1 MSPFQI
7 SKAVWDM
14 LWAVVLGWR
23 NNPRFALWHYC
34 QIDWHVFVSMK
45 GCPTINLRI
54 ITLLHQFFTTL
65 PSRERSRETS
75 CIKLWGISCLGWSL
89 LFKLSVDLEWQQNL
103 LTIPLL
109 FISLSEVLGYR
120 FCCFLMP
127 SGCPFSLQSRSFID
141 PGTVKSIPLWI
152 LPPNC
157 VSYLSSSLIQF
168 SRHFLLNCMKIVVNF
183 FDMRHKLEWSDID
196 KSK

>member
-1 MSPFQI
+1 MKDQWITKKVCSGVIRWILKQISSGSNLLDKVKDLLVKDDISKISLDPAEMSPFQI

-14 LWAVVLGWR
+14 LWVVVLGWR

-34 QIDWHVFVSMK
+34 QTGWHVFVSMN

-65 PSRERSRETS
+65 PSRECSRETS
-75 CIKLWGISCLGWSL
+75 CVKLWGISCLAWSL
-89 LFKLSVDLEWQQNL
+89 LFKLSVDLEWQQNQ

-120 FCCFLMP
+120 FCCFLIAFGL
-127 SGCPFSLQSRSFID
+127 SFFSA
-141 PGTVKSIPLWI
+141 K
-152 LPPNC
+152 
-157 VSYLSSSLIQF
+157 
-168 SRHFLLNCMKIVVNF
+168 
-183 FDMRHKLEWSDID
+183 
-196 KSK
+196 